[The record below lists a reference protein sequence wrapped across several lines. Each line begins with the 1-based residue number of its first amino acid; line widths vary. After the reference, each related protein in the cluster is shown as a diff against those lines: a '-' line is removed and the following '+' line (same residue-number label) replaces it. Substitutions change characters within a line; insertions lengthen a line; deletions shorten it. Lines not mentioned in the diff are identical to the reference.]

1 MAVKSNLADMLEAG
15 VTVTYNP
22 SDFAAYTVSNAAI
35 SHHTMVDTIN
45 NLKEEL
51 MPKEILFIAPSR
63 KYAET
68 VLKGLHR
75 DLDKN
80 GIDAYSKV
88 ESHTLWVFT
97 KAVTVRINWWDPV
110 SWTMDN
116 FAGYHA
122 LFGKKELVTLLKDKY
137 RQKIYNTPKQSLQKW
152 VIEQNAIV
160 NDMRDEKPRTKY
172 IPEIKTVHFSYP
184 ATVVIWED
192 GTKTVVKCQQ
202 DDFYSPETGLALC
215 IAKKAL
221 GNQSNFNNEFK
232 KWLPDDHVEM
242 VDKVY
247 SNMKDLIGDLFGK
260 PQEIYTVEA

>member
-1 MAVKSNLADMLEAG
+1 M
-15 VTVTYNP
+15 
-22 SDFAAYTVSNAAI
+22 VSNNLVYTAQTL
-35 SHHTMVDTIN
+35 SDTYANTNVYVSSVTEEIN

-51 MPKEILFIAPSR
+51 MPKEVLFIAPSR

-152 VIEQNAIV
+152 VIEQNTIYQEIDV
-160 NDMRDEKPRTKY
+160 PKPRTKY
-172 IPEIKTVHFSYP
+172 IPEIKTVHFNYP
-184 ATVVIWED
+184 ATIVIWDD

-221 GNQSNFNNEFK
+221 GNKSNFNNEFK
-232 KWLPDDHVEM
+232 KWLPDDHVDM
-242 VDKVY
+242 ADKTY
-247 SNMKDLIGDLFGK
+247 SSMKDLITDLFGK
-260 PQEIYTVEA
+260 PTNIYTVED